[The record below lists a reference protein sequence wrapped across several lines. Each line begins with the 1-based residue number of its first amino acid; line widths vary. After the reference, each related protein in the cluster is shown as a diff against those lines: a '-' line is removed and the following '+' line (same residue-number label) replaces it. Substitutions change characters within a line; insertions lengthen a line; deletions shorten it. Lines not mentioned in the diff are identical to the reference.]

1 MESLEALVRRA
12 LREDVGDGDLTTEWT
27 IAPETRARGR
37 FEAREPG
44 IVSGLFP
51 ACLAYREVDPGLKFQ
66 VFLADGD
73 RVEDDQPIAEVRGAA
88 RSVLTGE
95 RTALNFMR
103 HLSGIATSTRRYAD
117 AVRDTGA
124 RVVDTR
130 KTTPGLRELEK
141 RAVLHGGGE
150 NHRHGLFDMVLIK
163 DNHIAAAGGIAA
175 AVRLC
180 RSKREQT
187 GRHVAIEVETSDL
200 VQVEEAVH
208 CGADWIM
215 LDNMD
220 DETMRKAV
228 QVVRAGQANRAGPAI
243 RVDLEDQAGQTVQA
257 GGSIRAG
264 SAQERPMVIE
274 ASGRITLDRLEAVAR
289 TGVDI
294 ISIGALT
301 HSAPA
306 LDISLTIDTSP

>member
-1 MESLEALVRRA
+1 MRRA

-27 IAPETRARGR
+27 LAPEALARGR
-37 FEAREPG
+37 FEARQPG

-51 ACLAYREVDPGLKFQ
+51 ACLAYRAVDPGLEFQ

-73 RVEDDQPIAEVRGAA
+73 RVEDGQPIAEIRGAA

-103 HLSGIATSTRRYAD
+103 HLSGIATLTRRYAD
-117 AVRDTGA
+117 AVRDTRA
-124 RVVDTR
+124 RIVDTR

-141 RAVLHGGGE
+141 RAVLHGGGG

-163 DNHIAAAGGIAA
+163 DNHIAAAGGVAA

-187 GRHVAIEVETSDL
+187 GRHVAIEVEISDL
-200 VQVEEAVH
+200 AQVEEAVRS
-208 CGADWIM
+208 GADWIM
-215 LDNMD
+215 LDNMN

-228 QVVRAGQANRAGPAI
+228 QLVRAGQA
-243 RVDLEDQAGQTVQA
+243 DQADQAVQA
-257 GGSIRAG
+257 NRSVRAG
-264 SAQERPMVIE
+264 SRQERSIVIE
-274 ASGRITLDRLEAVAR
+274 ASGRITLERLEAVAK
-289 TGVDI
+289 TGVDV

-306 LDISLTIDTSP
+306 LDISLDIDTST

>member
-1 MESLEALVRRA
+1 M
-12 LREDVGDGDLTTEWT
+12 
-27 IAPETRARGR
+27 
-37 FEAREPG
+37 
-44 IVSGLFP
+44 
-51 ACLAYREVDPGLKFQ
+51 
-66 VFLADGD
+66 
-73 RVEDDQPIAEVRGAA
+73 
-88 RSVLTGE
+88 LTGE

-200 VQVEEAVH
+200 AQVEEAVH

-228 QVVRAGQANRAGPAI
+228 QVVRAGQANRAGQAI
-243 RVDLEDQAGQTVQA
+243 RVDLEDRADRAGQEDQAGQTVQA